1 MSYVMA
7 SPDLIAAAAA
17 DVAALGSTVNAAHIA
32 AAAST
37 VALVPA
43 AADEVS
49 TGVAQLFSGVG
60 QEFHHLAGQAAAFN
74 AQFVQ
79 HLTAGAGSYAATEV
93 ASAASMMPSVGSYV
107 DVINGFVAS
116 ISSQLTAIYNT
127 VEQAVQQILGV
138 LELIVM
144 VPYEALVL
152 SYLSLALLIGAIQL
166 LTKYLGVTIPI
177 P

>member
-1 MSYVMA
+1 MSYVLA

-17 DVAALGSTVNAAHIA
+17 DVAALGSTVNAAHMA

-37 VALVPA
+37 VAVVPA
-43 AADEVS
+43 ASDEVS

-79 HLTAGAGSYAATEV
+79 HMTAGAGSYAATEM
-93 ASAASMMPSVGSYV
+93 ASVTSMMPSVGSYV
-107 DVINGFVAS
+107 DVINNFAAS
-116 ISSQLTAIYNT
+116 IYNT
-127 VEQAVQQILGV
+127 VAQAVQQIAGV
-138 LELIVM
+138 LELIVL

-152 SYLSLALLIGAIQL
+152 AYLSLALLIGAIEL
-166 LTKYLGVTIPI
+166 LTKYLGVSIPI